1 MRIMRNKIV
10 RNMLIFLSTLAMI
23 SAVPF
28 TATSVSAWSG
38 TISGGGTGGSGNDPG
53 TTSDIYCTKYKS
65 NDCGYRLFLV
75 PKDEHMKY
83 KKFMAEHDEGQIP
96 FKHGNNFVQNEDW
109 ISFNK
114 QRSSVNLSNAAAYY
128 THIYDYARLGAYEIH
143 SCDVNGGGSTLTN
156 NIYAY
161 AAAKGKYLTHY
172 GVSIRNQMMGN
183 DYNRKMTFDGIFRGN
198 TKSLVVFD
206 RFTFNQDA
214 ATTGSVGNWG
224 DKMFLKDN
232 LASYEKVV
240 QQIKDWMKTKKSVYA
255 SYKCDDMIDAY
266 NLVMSTPN
274 SELDIV
280 IEPLNIM
287 HDRDNFNQTVVYS
300 YTDAL
305 MATRMGT
312 GFGYRDIRV
321 TGRGDYCDYARD
333 FGGAVTP
340 SHIRSFLVFDNFKFK
355 PPFSKYHVKTH
366 TSEFRT
372 TNGNLYGW
380 LGGLEAYRI
389 GFVHYTPTVYE
400 DGSSSQMGVSHNIV
414 IVDKSDVLGTKNGSG
429 TTTVSIDPKDVT
441 VAYGSATVAS
451 TSETDKNTAKAGSP
465 AYNVFNTA
473 SRLDD
478 WDEIYKTSTASVS
491 NPSTG
496 KKTTLNKGTFQRLV
510 YSIWGPRY
518 SDDLGVF
525 ATNENKPQYDADI
538 AKVGGVSYA
547 HSTDKVKS
555 KANLWYYGSN
565 RNMSPSTYG
574 DFMYAGA
581 GGMQLDEWSEITKD
595 NQYDI
600 TQVSTAKL
608 THKGVDS
615 ESKGYQYYAL
625 TVGTQNS
632 DGYMA
637 NHIRDMNK
645 NFQKTAKRT
654 SVPSS
659 EGTNVLGSR
668 YTNTIT
674 YKGTSDPLSGT
685 FAKEIIKTR
694 QDYAGGNYP
703 DIKTDTVKISYY
715 GKNLVPTSD
724 ASKKMSSNDDTAKSY
739 KRDFLY
745 NLWGLTAASSNMKV
759 HKKDAGTIIKVDKNT
774 NSYETLS
781 VAVLQKKKTV
791 TSYMAF
797 ARLEVTKSSKKDRV
811 GTYSLAQTGSGAYRK
826 YNVASNGKFNVDPK
840 SGMGSVM
847 SGSSKDKTYHY
858 LVSWQNNQTPSSAS
872 YDFSKSSRD
881 SVAQAIG
888 NALTSYANSHNGL
901 GQGNSDSVSKLKNF
915 FKTEVGVDLKLCV
928 KKDAKNKWSLAT
940 GAVENSEGELDGYSS
955 MVISWEDDEFQE
967 IAEDGLRPHEL
978 NVLLPDLLG
987 FTHIYGNKNHKYAT
1001 EDEMHKINRVV
1012 IDVKWHR
1019 WYEAG
1024 GDRSSYVTHCVIP
1037 YQYRVDDYHYEW
1049 VPSVYDKNGN
1059 LVSGGYYKYVYDGW
1073 HYETRYNYYGYTHY
1087 YYQRIDGDR
1096 YVRTDYNVQPPYQI
1110 WDTFS
1115 GTGIWNK
1122 IPNGKNTAFFYYNKT
1137 GNFRQR
1143 STEKSH
1149 NFAPG
1154 ESTIPS
1160 YLYSL
1165 SRRVW
1170 DDMAVGC
1177 NFVGSLSSETGGYS
1191 TYRSFMTRT
1200 LGLNYDNKPSGRTY
1214 KVGANNTKKATE
1226 KRWDTITFDIVPNRP
1241 VTNEGGAK
1249 YPTKQMYFTSSC
1261 SYCGAT
1267 FVSSYTNYDGQI
1279 GDVESYH
1286 TKYNGYG
1293 WQDETLKHG
1302 FYYRGS
1308 DVHTSA
1314 TYTINHFM
1322 TKYNCLGKPSGTIGV
1337 ENKIHKANNGTNK
1350 FEWAVLFEEEAK
1362 QSLHIYPEV
1371 EMRLYYAEDNS
1382 SGAANPRIVDNTY
1395 AMGEKERDFAATSLR
1410 LVNLRGSDDS
1420 FYNGTNDNKF
1430 LTAKLTSDT
1439 IAQSGDAKSLQSGH
1453 RTDDG
1458 RILPV
1463 IYAGGNYNLKIKN
1476 EYNIDVTSY
1485 TLDIEDSHNGVTIK
1499 GGSAGFDVRN
1509 DTWST
1514 TKIRQDHLQT
1524 VTSIINGIE
1533 LSMKMQTTPGYS
1545 NRFVASPVK
1554 TYNDLKIKG
1563 SKIKTP
1569 PTKSDKVFHLKF
1581 KEGAY
1586 LENGTGKY
1594 TLEGLRPLIQDVA
1607 KEYNISESEARRVL
1621 EDSGIIKS
1629 VKMALES
1636 RFDADNKSTVEK
1648 GFHEGNKWYD
1658 EECSVI
1664 IVRKLKSQI
1673 NLGDV
1678 VVTDKIDLTA
1688 GPKRTSGERDA
1699 FFQNSYNAAFYY
1711 YLKLKPADV
1720 NLPDDAEDMNA
1731 TMWKLGNESFL
1742 DVSKYKTIIDAF
1754 HVKDGDFLIP
1764 TATTSDMRNNI

>member
-23 SAVPF
+23 STVPSIVIPVF
-28 TATSVSAWSG
+28 GAGNV
-38 TISGGGTGGSGNDPG
+38 SGGGTGGSGSGSG
-53 TTSDIYCTKYKS
+53 TASGEWRSKYKT
-65 NDCGYRLFLV
+65 NDGGYRLFLI
-75 PKDEHMKY
+75 PSAEHMSYYPDVQDGKEVA
-83 KKFMAEHDEGQIP
+83 FNA
-96 FKHGNNFVQNEDW
+96 GNNFYNEDW
-109 ISFNK
+109 IMYSK
-114 QRSSVNLSNAAAYY
+114 QKQSKNLAQAEAYY
-128 THIYDYARLGAYEIH
+128 KLIHKYSRLGAYEIH
-143 SCDVNGGGSTLTN
+143 THDLYGGSTFST
-156 NIYAY
+156 IHSY
-161 AAAKGKYLTHY
+161 AASKKYYLSHY
-172 GVSIRNQMMGN
+172 TVSLRDQMMGN
-183 DYNRKMTFDGIFRGN
+183 DYDRVMNFSGIFGGS
-198 TKSLVVFD
+198 TPSLRNID
-206 RFTFNQDA
+206 SWTYNYDKG
-214 ATTGSVGNWG
+214 TSGTMPNWG
-224 DKMFLKDN
+224 DKMFLPDK
-232 LASYEKVV
+232 LADYEKRV
-240 QQIKDWMKTKKSVYA
+240 QQIKNWMKTKKSVYTKYGSA
-255 SYKCDDMIDAY
+255 FVNAY
-266 NLVMSTPN
+266 NKIMSTPN
-274 SELDIV
+274 SKIDIV
-280 IEPLNIM
+280 IEPIHLI
-287 HDRDNFNQTVVYS
+287 HDRNDNSHVVVYS

-305 MATRMGT
+305 EATKNGQ
-312 GFGYRDIRV
+312 GFGVKNTHAAGNDVSNRDYTKDFGTRDIPN
-321 TGRGDYCDYARD
+321 A
-333 FGGAVTP
+333 F
-340 SHIRSFLVFDNFKFK
+340 RSFDVWDNFNFK
-355 PPFSKYHVKTH
+355 KPNQKAYVKPSASKYH
-366 TSEFRT
+366 T
-372 TNGNLYGW
+372 TLSYVFGW
-380 LGGLEAYRI
+380 IGGGIDAYRV
-389 GFVHYTPTVYE
+389 GFIHYTPYIWDDANSAE
-400 DGSSSQMGVSHNIV
+400 MGVSHNIV

-429 TTTVSIDPKDVT
+429 TTTVSIDPKDVI
-441 VAYGSATVAS
+441 VSYGSATVAS

-510 YSIWGPRY
+510 YTIWGPRY

-525 ATNENKPQYDADI
+525 ATNKNKPQYDADI

-608 THKGVDS
+608 THKGVNS

-840 SGMGSVM
+840 SGMGAVM

-872 YDFSKSSRD
+872 YDFSKSSRA

-940 GAVENSEGELDGYSS
+940 GAVENGEGELDGYSS

-1037 YQYRVDDYHYEW
+1037 YQYPVDDYHYEW
-1049 VPSVYDKNGN
+1049 VPSVYDKDGN

-1200 LGLNYDNKPSGRTY
+1200 LGLNYDNKPSGHTY

>member
-10 RNMLIFLSTLAMI
+10 RNMLIFLSTLAMMT
-23 SAVPF
+23 AVPF
-28 TATSVSAWSG
+28 TVIPIFGASG
-38 TISGGGTGGSGNDPG
+38 NVSGGGTGGSGSG
-53 TTSDIYCTKYKS
+53 SGSASGEWRSKYKT
-65 NDCGYRLFLV
+65 NDGGYRLFLI
-75 PKDEHMKY
+75 PSEKHMKY
-83 KKFMAEHDEGQIP
+83 KGYVEDGKEISFREGNT
-96 FKHGNNFVQNEDW
+96 FYNNEDW
-109 ISFNK
+109 IMYSK
-114 QRSSVNLSNAAAYY
+114 QKNSKNLAQAEAYY
-128 THIYDYARLGAYEIH
+128 KLIRKYSRLGAYEIH
-143 SCDVNGGGSTLTN
+143 THDIYGGSTFSTVHS
-156 NIYAY
+156 Y
-161 AAAKGKYLTHY
+161 AASKKYYLSHY
-172 GVSIRNQMMGN
+172 TISLRDQMMGN
-183 DYNRKMTFDGIFRGN
+183 DYDRIMNFSGIFGGSTPSLLNIDSWTYNFDKN
-198 TKSLVVFD
+198 TSGTL
-206 RFTFNQDA
+206 T
-214 ATTGSVGNWG
+214 NWG
-224 DKMFLKDN
+224 DKMFLPDK
-232 LASYEKVV
+232 LADYEKRV
-240 QQIKDWMKTKKSVYA
+240 QQIKNWMKKKESVYVKYGDA
-255 SYKCDDMIDAY
+255 FVNAY
-266 NLVMSTPN
+266 NDIMSTPN
-274 SELDIV
+274 SEIDIV
-280 IEPLNIM
+280 IEPIHLI
-287 HDRDNFNQTVVYS
+287 HDRNDNSHVVVYS

-305 MATRMGT
+305 EATKNGQ
-312 GFGYRDIRV
+312 GFGVKDTHAAGNDVSNRDYSKDFGTRDIPN
-321 TGRGDYCDYARD
+321 A
-333 FGGAVTP
+333 F
-340 SHIRSFLVFDNFKFK
+340 RSFDVWDDFNFKK
-355 PPFSKYHVKTH
+355 PNQKSYVKPSASKYHTALSYVW
-366 TSEFRT
+366 
-372 TNGNLYGW
+372 GW
-380 LGGLEAYRI
+380 IGGGIDAYRV
-389 GFVHYTPTVYE
+389 GFIHYTPYIWDDANSAE
-400 DGSSSQMGVSHNIV
+400 MGVSHNIV
-414 IVDKSDVLGTKNGSG
+414 VIDKSDVVGTKNNSG
-429 TTTVSIDPKDVT
+429 TSTVNVDPKDIIVS
-441 VAYGSATVAS
+441 YGTGTTAS
-451 TSETDKNTAKAGSP
+451 TVETKKNSESAGSP
-465 AYNVFNTA
+465 AYNKFNTVA
-473 SRLDD
+473 RLDD
-478 WDEIYKTSTASVS
+478 WDKIYNTSTATVKNSS
-491 NPSTG
+491 G
-496 KKTTLNKGTFQRLV
+496 KTVALNAATFQRLV

-518 SDDLGVF
+518 SDALGVF
-525 ATNENKPQYDADI
+525 ATNENKPQYNADI
-538 AKVGGVSYA
+538 AKVGGIA
-547 HSTDKVKS
+547 FKGSTEKTKS
-555 KANLWYYGSN
+555 RANLWHYGTNASITPVN
-565 RNMSPSTYG
+565 YG

-581 GGMQLDEWSEITKD
+581 AGLQLDEWMEITKD
-595 NQYDI
+595 NTYDI
-600 TQVSTAKL
+600 TEVSTAKIKHSGL
-608 THKGVDS
+608 DS
-615 ESKGYQYYAL
+615 DSKGYQYYAL
-625 TVGTQNS
+625 TVGTESSN
-632 DGYMA
+632 GYMA
-637 NHIRDMNK
+637 KYLRNDMRV
-645 NFQKTAKRT
+645 NFQKTAKR
-654 SVPSS
+654 VPLSGS
-659 EGTNVLGSR
+659 DGTNVLGAK
-668 YTNTIT
+668 YTNTLR
-674 YKGTSDPLSGT
+674 YKNTKMALAGAFGT
-685 FAKEIIKTR
+685 AIINKR

-703 DIKTDTVKISYY
+703 DIKSDVTTISYLA
-715 GKNLVPTSD
+715 KSLTPSSS

-739 KRDFLY
+739 KRNFLY
-745 NLWGLTAASSNMKV
+745 NLWGLTAASSDMKV
-759 HKKDAGTIIKVDKNT
+759 HKKEAGTIINVAKNS
-774 NSYETLS
+774 NSFETIS

-797 ARLEVTKSSKKDRV
+797 ARLEVTKSSKTDRV

-840 SGMGSVM
+840 SGMGLVM

-872 YDFSKSSRD
+872 YDFSKSSRA

-940 GAVENSEGELDGYSS
+940 GATADAQGELDGYSS

-1024 GDRSSYVTHCVIP
+1024 GDRSSYVNHCTIP
-1037 YQYRVDDYHYEW
+1037 YEVKVNDYKDEW
-1049 VPSVYDKNGN
+1049 VPAVYDKNGKY
-1059 LVSGGYYKYVYDGW
+1059 VSGGYYRSVYVGY
-1073 HYETRYNYYGYTHY
+1073 HYETRYSHYGYTHY
-1087 YYQRIDGDR
+1087 YYERIDGDR
-1096 YVRTDYNVQPPYQI
+1096 HVRTDYNVQPPYQI

-1122 IPNGKNTAFFYYNKT
+1122 IPDGKNTAFFYYNKT

-1200 LGLNYDNKPSGRTY
+1200 LGLNYDNKPSGNTY

-1241 VTNEGGAK
+1241 ITNEGGAK

-1267 FVSSYTNYDGQI
+1267 FSSSYTNYDGQI

-1337 ENKIHKANNGTNK
+1337 ENKIHKASNGTNK

-1439 IAQSGDAKSLQSGH
+1439 IAQSGDAKKLQGENL
-1453 RTDDG
+1453 TDD
-1458 RILPV
+1458 RRLLPI
-1463 IYAGGNYNLKIKN
+1463 IYAGGNYNLKIRN

-1509 DTWST
+1509 DTWTT

-1533 LSMKMQTTPGYS
+1533 LSMKMQTTTGYS
-1545 NRFVASPVK
+1545 NRFVDSPVK

-1569 PTKSDKVFHLKF
+1569 PTKSDEVFHLKF

-1607 KEYNISESEARRVL
+1607 KEYNISESEARKVL
-1621 EDSGIIKS
+1621 EDSGIVKS

-1742 DVSKYKTIIDAF
+1742 DVSKYKTIVDAF

>member
-10 RNMLIFLSTLAMI
+10 RNMLIFLSTLAMM

-28 TATSVSAWSG
+28 TATSVSAG
-38 TISGGGTGGSGNDPG
+38 GNISGGGTGGVGSDAGG
-53 TTSDIYCTKYKS
+53 VSDIYCTKYKS

-75 PKDEHMKY
+75 PKDKHMRY
-83 KKFMAEHDEGQIP
+83 KQYMKDYSSGQIP
-96 FKHGNNFVQNEDW
+96 FKHGNTFAPQEDW
-109 ISFNK
+109 ISFSA
-114 QRSSVNLSNAAAYY
+114 QRTSVNLANAASYY
-128 THIYDYARLGAYEIH
+128 NFIYPYARLGAYEIH
-143 SCDVNGGGSTLTN
+143 SHDINNGSSTLTN

-161 AAAKGKYLTHY
+161 AAARSRYLTHY
-172 GVSIRNQMMGN
+172 GVSIRSQMMGY
-183 DYNRKMTFDGIFRGN
+183 DLDRRMTFDGIFKGN

-206 RFTFNQDA
+206 RFKFNQDVS
-214 ATTGSVGNWG
+214 TVGSVGDWG
-224 DKMFLKDN
+224 DKMFLKDD
-232 LASYEKVV
+232 LASYEKMV
-240 QQIKDWMKTKKSVYA
+240 QQIKNWMKTKKSVYA
-255 SYKCDDMIDAY
+255 SYKCGDMMDAY
-266 NLVMSTPN
+266 SDIMSLPN
-274 SELDIV
+274 DAIDIV

-287 HDRDNFNQTVVYS
+287 HDRANFNQTVVYS

-312 GFGYRDIRV
+312 GFGYRDINIP
-321 TGRGDYCDYARD
+321 GRGDFCDYARD
-333 FGGAVTP
+333 FGGAAQPVG
-340 SHIRSFLVFDNFKFK
+340 IRSFLVFDNFKFK
-355 PPFSKYHVKTH
+355 PPFSKYHVRTH
-366 TSEFRT
+366 SSEYRT
-372 TNGNLYGW
+372 TCGALVDW

-389 GFVHYTPTVYE
+389 GFVHYTPTIYE

-414 IVDKSDVLGTKNGSG
+414 IIDKSDVLGTKNGSS
-429 TTTVSIDPKDVT
+429 TTTSIDPKDITVT
-441 VAYGSATVAS
+441 YGSATVAS
-451 TSETDKNTAKAGSP
+451 TAETDKNTAKAGSP
-465 AYNVFNTA
+465 AYNVFNTEK
-473 SRLDD
+473 RLDD
-478 WDEIYKTSTASVS
+478 WDEIYKTSTASVT

-496 KKTTLNKGTFQRLV
+496 KKTTLSKGTFQKLV

-518 SDDLGVF
+518 SDDLGVL
-525 ATNENKPQYDADI
+525 ATNENKPQYNADI
-538 AKVGGVSYA
+538 AKVGGISYA
-547 HSTDKVKS
+547 RSTDKTKS
-555 KANLWYYGSN
+555 KANLWHYGENKSLTPVN
-565 RNMSPSTYG
+565 YG

-581 GGMQLDEWSEITKD
+581 GGMQLSEWSEITKD

-608 THKGVDS
+608 THKGLASDAD
-615 ESKGYQYYAL
+615 GYQYYTL

-632 DGYMA
+632 NGYMA

-668 YTNTIT
+668 YTNTLT
-674 YKGTSDPLSGT
+674 YKGASDPLSGT

-694 QDYAGGNYP
+694 QNYSSNYP
-703 DIKTDTVKISYY
+703 DMKADTVSISYY
-715 GKNLVPTSD
+715 GKNLVPTSS

-797 ARLEVTKSSKKDRV
+797 ARLEVTKASKTDRV

-858 LVSWQNNQTPSSAS
+858 LVSWKNSQTPSSAA
-872 YDFSKSSRD
+872 YDFSKSSRN

-901 GQGNSDSVSKLKNF
+901 GQGGSDSANKLTNF
-915 FKTEVGVDLKLCV
+915 FKSEVGVDLKLCV
-928 KKDAKNKWSLAT
+928 KKDARTKWSLAT
-940 GAVENSEGELDGYSS
+940 GAVEDDKGELDGYSS

-1012 IDVKWHR
+1012 IDVRWHH
-1019 WYEAG
+1019 WYED
-1024 GDRSSYVTHCVIP
+1024 GDVQSTSHLHCSIP
-1037 YQYRVDDYHYEW
+1037 YKDW
-1049 VPSVYDKNGN
+1049 VNEYGWITSKDK
-1059 LVSGGYYKYVYDGW
+1059 DGKTTTSW
-1073 HYETRYNYYGYTHY
+1073 GVTGRHLETFYNNYYYDTYEYVSHHS
-1087 YYQRIDGDR
+1087 DMTDR
-1096 YVRTDYNVQPPYQI
+1096 YDRNVKPPYQI

-1122 IPNGKNTAFFYYNKT
+1122 IPNGKDTAFFYYNKT

-1149 NFAPG
+1149 NFSPG
-1154 ESTIPS
+1154 ESTVPS

-1200 LGLNYDNKPSGRTY
+1200 LGLNYDNKPSGNTY

-1226 KRWDTITFDIVPNRP
+1226 KRWDTITFDIVPNRAK
-1241 VTNEGGAK
+1241 TNEGGAK
-1249 YPTKQMYFTSSC
+1249 YPVKNYTMSD
-1261 SYCGAT
+1261 YCGYCHST
-1267 FVSSYTNYDGQI
+1267 YTSYITDLTGQR
-1279 GDVESYH
+1279 GDTESYH

-1458 RILPV
+1458 RILPI
-1463 IYAGGNYNLKIKN
+1463 IYAGGNYNLKIRN

-1509 DTWST
+1509 DTWTT

-1533 LSMKMQTTPGYS
+1533 LSMKMQTTTGYS
-1545 NRFVASPVK
+1545 NRFVDSPVK

-1569 PTKSDKVFHLKF
+1569 PTKSDEVFHLKF

-1607 KEYNISESEARRVL
+1607 KEYNISESEARKVL
-1621 EDSGIIKS
+1621 EDSGIVKS

-1742 DVSKYKTIIDAF
+1742 DVSKYKTIVDAF

>member
-10 RNMLIFLSTLAMI
+10 RNMLIFLSTLAMMT
-23 SAVPF
+23 AVPF
-28 TATSVSAWSG
+28 TATSVSAG
-38 TISGGGTGGSGNDPG
+38 GNISGGGTGGVGSDAGSV
-53 TTSDIYCTKYKS
+53 SDIYCTKYKS

-75 PKDEHMKY
+75 PKDEHMRY
-83 KKFMAEHDEGQIP
+83 KRYMKDYPSGQIP
-96 FKHGNNFVQNEDW
+96 FKHGNTFAPQEDW
-109 ISFNK
+109 ISFSA
-114 QRSSVNLSNAAAYY
+114 QRTSVNLANAASYY
-128 THIYDYARLGAYEIH
+128 NFIYGYARLGAYEIH
-143 SCDVNGGGSTLTN
+143 SHDINNGSSTLTN

-161 AAAKGKYLTHY
+161 AAARSKYLTHY
-172 GVSIRNQMMGN
+172 TVSIRNQMMGY
-183 DYNRKMTFDGIFRGN
+183 DLDRRMTFDGIFKGN

-206 RFTFNQDA
+206 RFEFNQDVS
-214 ATTGSVGNWG
+214 TVGSVGNWG
-224 DKMFLKDN
+224 DKMFLKDD
-232 LASYEKVV
+232 LASYEKMV

-255 SYKCDDMIDAY
+255 SYHCTAMDKAY
-266 NLVMSTPN
+266 SDIMSRPN
-274 SELDIV
+274 DKLDIV

-287 HDRDNFNQTVVYS
+287 HDRANFSNTVVYS

-312 GFGYRDIRV
+312 GFGYRDINIP
-321 TGRGDYCDYARD
+321 GRGDFCDYARD
-333 FGGAVTP
+333 FGGAAQPVG
-340 SHIRSFLVFDNFKFK
+340 IRSFLVFDNFKFK
-355 PPFSKYHVKTH
+355 PPFSKYHVRTH
-366 TSEFRT
+366 SSEYRT
-372 TNGNLYGW
+372 TCGALVGW

-389 GFVHYTPTVYE
+389 GFVHYTPTIYE

-414 IVDKSDVLGTKNGSG
+414 IIDKSDVLGTKNGSG
-429 TTTVSIDPKDVT
+429 TATVNIDPKDIT

-465 AYNVFNTA
+465 AYNVFNTEK
-473 SRLDD
+473 RLDD
-478 WDEIYKTSTASVS
+478 WDEISKTSTASVT

-496 KKTTLNKGTFQRLV
+496 KKTTLNSGTFKKLV

-518 SDDLGVF
+518 SDDLGVL
-525 ATNENKPQYDADI
+525 ATNENKPQYNADI
-538 AKVGGVSYA
+538 AKVGGISYA
-547 HSTDKVKS
+547 RSTDKTKS
-555 KANLWYYGSN
+555 KANLWHYGENKSLTPVN
-565 RNMSPSTYG
+565 YG

-581 GGMQLDEWSEITKD
+581 GGMQLSEWSEITKD

-608 THKGVDS
+608 THKGVASDS
-615 ESKGYQYYAL
+615 DGYQYYTL

-632 DGYMA
+632 NGYMA
-637 NHIRDMNK
+637 KHIRDMNK

-668 YTNTIT
+668 YTNTLT
-674 YKGTSDPLSGT
+674 YKGASDPLSGT

-694 QDYAGGNYP
+694 QNYSSNYP
-703 DIKTDTVKISYY
+703 DMKADTVSISYY
-715 GKNLVPTSD
+715 GKNLVPTSS

-797 ARLEVTKSSKKDRV
+797 ARLEVTKSSPTDRV

-840 SGMGSVM
+840 SGIGAIM
-847 SGSSKDKTYHY
+847 SGSSKEKTYHY
-858 LVSWQNNQTPSSAS
+858 LVSWKNSQTPSSSS
-872 YDFSKSSRD
+872 YDFTKTSRNA
-881 SVAQAIG
+881 VAQAIG
-888 NALTSYANSHNGL
+888 SALSDYANSHNGL
-901 GQGNSDSVSKLKNF
+901 GQGGYASAEKLKSF
-915 FKTEVGVDLKLCV
+915 FKSQVGVDLVLCT
-928 KKDAKNKWSLAT
+928 KKDARTKWSLAT
-940 GAVENSEGELDGYSS
+940 GAVEDREGELDGYSS

-1012 IDVKWHR
+1012 IDVRWHH
-1019 WYEAG
+1019 WYED
-1024 GDRSSYVTHCVIP
+1024 GDVQSTSHLHCSIP
-1037 YQYRVDDYHYEW
+1037 YKDW
-1049 VPSVYDKNGN
+1049 VNEYGWITSKDK
-1059 LVSGGYYKYVYDGW
+1059 DGKTTTTYGVTGR
-1073 HYETRYNYYGYTHY
+1073 HLETFYNNYYYDT
-1087 YYQRIDGDR
+1087 YQYVSHHSDMTDR
-1096 YVRTDYNVQPPYQI
+1096 YDRNVKPPYQI

-1122 IPNGKNTAFFYYNKT
+1122 IPDGKNTAFFYYNKT

-1149 NFAPG
+1149 NFSPG
-1154 ESTIPS
+1154 ESTVPS

-1177 NFVGSLSSETGGYS
+1177 NFVGSLSSETSGYS

-1200 LGLNYDNKPSGRTY
+1200 LGLNYDNKPSGNTY

-1226 KRWDTITFDIVPNRP
+1226 KRWDTITFDIVPNRAK
-1241 VTNEGGAK
+1241 TNEGGAK
-1249 YPTKQMYFTSSC
+1249 YPVSHYTMSDYCAYCGSTFTS
-1261 SYCGAT
+1261 YIT
-1267 FVSSYTNYDGQI
+1267 DLTGQR
-1279 GDVESYH
+1279 GDTESEH

-1302 FYYRGS
+1302 FYYNGS
-1308 DVHTSA
+1308 DGHTSA

-1382 SGAANPRIVDNTY
+1382 SGAANPRTVENTY

-1439 IAQSGDAKSLQSGH
+1439 IAQSGDAKTLQSENH
-1453 RTDDG
+1453 TDDG
-1458 RILPV
+1458 RVLPI

-1476 EYNIDVTSY
+1476 EYKINVTSY

-1509 DTWST
+1509 DTWT
-1514 TKIRQDHLQT
+1514 ATKIRQDHLQT

-1545 NRFVASPVK
+1545 GNFVSSPIK
-1554 TYNDLKIKG
+1554 TYDDLKIKG

-1569 PTKSDKVFHLKF
+1569 PTKTDQVFHLKF

-1607 KEYNISESEARRVL
+1607 KEYNISESEARKVV
-1621 EDSGIIKS
+1621 EDSGIVKS

-1636 RFDADNKSTVEK
+1636 RFDADNRSTVEK

-1688 GPKRTSGERDA
+1688 GPKRTSGERNA

-1711 YLKLKPADV
+1711 FLKLKASDL

-1731 TMWKLGNESFL
+1731 TMWKLGNESFI
-1742 DVSKYKTIIDAF
+1742 DVSKYKTVVDAF

>member
-38 TISGGGTGGSGNDPG
+38 TISGGGSGGNGNDPG
-53 TTSDIYCTKYKS
+53 GTSSIYCTKYKS

-75 PKDEHMKY
+75 PKDEHMRY
-83 KKFMAEHDEGQIP
+83 TKFMAQNESDGGQIP
-96 FKHGNNFVQNEDW
+96 FKHGNDFVQNEDW

-114 QRSSVNLSNAAAYY
+114 QRSSVNLAKAASYY
-128 THIYDYARLGAYEIH
+128 THIYGYARLGAYEIH
-143 SCDVNGGGSTLTN
+143 SSDIYGGSTLTN
-156 NIYAY
+156 NIYSY
-161 AAAKGKYLTHY
+161 AAVKGKYLMHY

-206 RFTFNQDA
+206 RFTFNQDV

-224 DKMFLKDN
+224 DKMFLKDD

-240 QQIKDWMKTKKSVYA
+240 QQIKDWMKTKKKVYA
-255 SYKCDDMIDAY
+255 SYKCDDMMNAY
-266 NLVMSTPN
+266 NNVMSTPN
-274 SELDIV
+274 SALDIV

-340 SHIRSFLVFDNFKFK
+340 TNIRSFLVYDNFKFK
-355 PPFSKYHVKTH
+355 PPFSKFHVRTH
-366 TSEFRT
+366 SSEYRT

-380 LGGLEAYRI
+380 LGGLDAYRI
-389 GFVHYTPTVYE
+389 GFIHYTPTIYE

-414 IVDKSDVLGTKNGSG
+414 IVDKSDVLGTENGSSN
-429 TTTVSIDPKDVT
+429 TTVSIDPKDIT

-451 TSETDKNTAKAGSP
+451 TSETEKNTAKAGSP

-478 WDEIYKTSTASVS
+478 WDEIYKTSTASVT

-496 KKTTLNKGTFQRLV
+496 KKTMLNKGTFQKLI

-547 HSTDKVKS
+547 RSTDKTKS
-555 KANLWYYGSN
+555 RANLWYYGSN
-565 RNMSPSTYG
+565 RNMSPNTYG

-632 DGYMA
+632 NGYMA

-654 SVPSS
+654 SIPSS

-674 YKGTSDPLSGT
+674 YKDSSDPLSGT

-694 QDYAGGNYP
+694 QNYAGDNYP
-703 DIKTDTVKISYY
+703 DIKADTVKIDYY
-715 GKNLVPTSD
+715 GKNLVPTSS
-724 ASKKMSSNDDTAKSY
+724 ASKKMSSNDDVAKGY

-797 ARLEVTKSSKKDRV
+797 ARLEVTKSSKTDRV

-858 LVSWQNNQTPSSAS
+858 LVSWQNNQTPSSSS
-872 YDFSKSSRD
+872 YDFTKTSRNA
-881 SVAQAIG
+881 VAQAIG

-915 FKTEVGVDLKLCV
+915 FKSEVGVDLKLCV

-940 GAVENSEGELDGYSS
+940 GAVEDREGELDGYSS
-955 MVISWEDDEFQE
+955 MVISWEDDEYQE

-1024 GDRSSYVTHCVIP
+1024 GDRSTSVTHCVIP
-1037 YQYRVDDYHYEW
+1037 YEDPVEDYHYE
-1049 VPSVYDKNGN
+1049 SVYDKKGN
-1059 LVSGGYYKYVYDGW
+1059 YIGSKRVHDGW
-1073 HYETRYNYYGYTHY
+1073 HYVTRYNYYGYTHY
-1087 YYQRIDGDR
+1087 YYERIDGDR
-1096 YVRTDYNVQPPYQI
+1096 HVRTDYNVQPPYQI

-1122 IPNGKNTAFFYYNKT
+1122 IPDGKNTAFFYYNKT

-1149 NFAPG
+1149 DFAPG

-1200 LGLNYDNKPSGRTY
+1200 LGLNYDNKPSGNTY

-1241 VTNEGGAK
+1241 ITNEGGAK

-1267 FVSSYTNYDGQI
+1267 FSSSYTNYDGQI

-1458 RILPV
+1458 RILPI
-1463 IYAGGNYNLKIKN
+1463 IYAGGNYNLKIRN

-1509 DTWST
+1509 DTWTT

-1533 LSMKMQTTPGYS
+1533 LSMKMQTTTGYS
-1545 NRFVASPVK
+1545 NRFVDSPVK

-1569 PTKSDKVFHLKF
+1569 PTKSDEVFHLKF

-1607 KEYNISESEARRVL
+1607 KEYNISESEARKVL
-1621 EDSGIIKS
+1621 EDSGIVKS

-1742 DVSKYKTIIDAF
+1742 DVSKYKTIVDAF

>member
-23 SAVPF
+23 TAVPSMVIPVF
-28 TATSVSAWSG
+28 GDSG
-38 TISGGGTGGSGNDPG
+38 NVSGGGTGGSGSG
-53 TTSDIYCTKYKS
+53 SGSASGEWRSKYKT
-65 NDCGYRLFLV
+65 NDGGYRLFLI
-75 PKDEHMKY
+75 PSEEHMDYQRYVPDGK
-83 KKFMAEHDEGQIP
+83 EVP
-96 FKHGNNFVQNEDW
+96 FKQGNAFYNNEDW
-109 ISFNK
+109 IMYSK
-114 QRSSVNLSNAAAYY
+114 QKNSKNLAQAGAYY
-128 THIYDYARLGAYEIH
+128 KLIYKYSRLGAYEIH
-143 SCDVNGGGSTLTN
+143 THDIYGGSTIGTVHS
-156 NIYAY
+156 Y
-161 AAAKGKYLTHY
+161 AASKKYYLSHY
-172 GVSIRNQMMGN
+172 TISLRDQMMGN
-183 DYNRKMTFDGIFRGN
+183 DYDRIMNFSGIFGGS
-198 TKSLVVFD
+198 TPSLLNIDSWTYNYD
-206 RFTFNQDA
+206 RYTSG
-214 ATTGSVGNWG
+214 TMTNWG
-224 DKMFLKDN
+224 DKMFLPDK
-232 LASYEKVV
+232 LADYEKRV
-240 QQIKDWMKTKKSVYA
+240 QQIKNWMKTKESVYA
-255 SYKCDDMIDAY
+255 KYGDDFVNAYKHI
-266 NLVMSTPN
+266 MSLPN
-274 SELDIV
+274 NKIDIV
-280 IEPLNIM
+280 IEPIHLI
-287 HDRDNFNQTVVYS
+287 HDRNDGSHVVVYS

-305 MATRMGT
+305 EATKNGQ
-312 GFGYRDIRV
+312 GFGVKNTNAAGNDVSNRDYSKDFGARDIPQ
-321 TGRGDYCDYARD
+321 A
-333 FGGAVTP
+333 F
-340 SHIRSFLVFDNFKFK
+340 RSFDVWDSFNFKK
-355 PPFSKYHVKTH
+355 PNQKAYVKPSASKYHGILPNVQM
-366 TSEFRT
+366 
-372 TNGNLYGW
+372 W
-380 LGGLEAYRI
+380 IGGGIDAYRV
-389 GFVHYTPTVYE
+389 GFVHYSPFIWDDANSAE
-400 DGSSSQMGVSHNIV
+400 MGVSHNIV
-414 IVDKSDVLGTKNGSG
+414 VIDKSDVVGTKNNSG
-429 TTTVSIDPKDVT
+429 TSTVNVDPKDIIVS
-441 VAYGSATVAS
+441 YGTGTTAS
-451 TSETDKNTAKAGSP
+451 TVETKKNSESAGSP
-465 AYNVFNTA
+465 AYNKFNTV

-478 WDEIYKTSTASVS
+478 WDEIFNTSTATVKNSS
-491 NPSTG
+491 G
-496 KKTTLNKGTFQRLV
+496 KTVALNASTFQRLV

-518 SDDLGVF
+518 SDALGVF
-525 ATNENKPQYDADI
+525 ATNENKPQYNADI
-538 AKVGGVSYA
+538 AKVGGVAYKG
-547 HSTDKVKS
+547 STEKTKS
-555 KANLWYYGSN
+555 KASLWHYGTNASITPVN
-565 RNMSPSTYG
+565 YG

-581 GGMQLDEWSEITKD
+581 AGLQLDEWMEITKD
-595 NQYDI
+595 NTYDI
-600 TQVSTAKL
+600 TEVSTAKIK
-608 THKGVDS
+608 HSGIDS
-615 ESKGYQYYAL
+615 DSKGYQYYAL
-625 TVGTQNS
+625 SVGTESSN
-632 DGYMA
+632 GYMA
-637 NHIRDMNK
+637 RYLRKEMRA
-645 NFQKTAKRT
+645 NFQKTAKR
-654 SVPSS
+654 VPLSGS
-659 EGTNVLGSR
+659 DGTNVLGAK
-668 YTNTIT
+668 YTNTLR
-674 YKGTSDPLSGT
+674 YKDVNKALAGAFGT
-685 FAKEIIKTR
+685 AIIEKR
-694 QDYAGGNYP
+694 QDYAGDNYP
-703 DIKTDTVKISYY
+703 DIKKDATTISYLA
-715 GKNLVPTSD
+715 KSITPSSS

-739 KRDFLY
+739 KRNFLY
-745 NLWGLTAASSNMKV
+745 NLWGLTAASSDMKV
-759 HKKDAGTIIKVDKNT
+759 YKKEAGTIINVAKNS
-774 NSYETLS
+774 NSFETIS

-797 ARLEVTKSSKKDRV
+797 ARLEVTKSSKTDRV

-872 YDFSKSSRD
+872 YDFSKSSRA

-928 KKDAKNKWSLAT
+928 KKNARDKWSLAT
-940 GAVENSEGELDGYSS
+940 GATADAQGELDGYSS

-1024 GDRSSYVTHCVIP
+1024 GDRSSSVTHCVIP
-1037 YQYRVDDYHYEW
+1037 YDYPVEDYHYE
-1049 VPSVYDKNGN
+1049 SVYDKKGN
-1059 LVSGGYYKYVYDGW
+1059 YIGSKRVHDGW
-1073 HYETRYNYYGYTHY
+1073 HTETRYNYYGYTHY
-1087 YYQRIDGDR
+1087 YYERIDGDR

-1122 IPNGKNTAFFYYNKT
+1122 IPDGKNTAFFYYNKT

-1149 NFAPG
+1149 NFSPG
-1154 ESTIPS
+1154 ESTVPS

-1200 LGLNYDNKPSGRTY
+1200 LGLNYDNKPSGNTY

-1267 FVSSYTNYDGQI
+1267 FSSSYTNYDGQI

-1439 IAQSGDAKSLQSGH
+1439 IAQSGDAKKLQSEH
-1453 RTDDG
+1453 LTDD
-1458 RILPV
+1458 RRLLPI

-1509 DTWST
+1509 DTWTT

-1533 LSMKMQTTPGYS
+1533 LSMKMQTTAGYS
-1545 NRFVASPVK
+1545 NRFVDSPVK

-1569 PTKSDKVFHLKF
+1569 PTKSDEVFHLKF

-1607 KEYNISESEARRVL
+1607 KEYNISESEARQVL

-1711 YLKLKPADV
+1711 FLKLKASDV

-1742 DVSKYKTIIDAF
+1742 DVSKYKTIVDAF